1 MRQWTEAER
10 LRQAELIKQWQPW
23 QHSTGATTAH
33 GKAKAKMNALK
44 HGAYSE
50 EMRMMMQRLREQ
62 REALQE
68 MQDFLP

>member
-10 LRQAELIKQWQPW
+10 AKQAELIRSWQPW

-50 EMRMMMQRLREQ
+50 EMRMMMQALREQ
-62 REALQE
+62 RDSLKEI
-68 MQDFLP
+68 